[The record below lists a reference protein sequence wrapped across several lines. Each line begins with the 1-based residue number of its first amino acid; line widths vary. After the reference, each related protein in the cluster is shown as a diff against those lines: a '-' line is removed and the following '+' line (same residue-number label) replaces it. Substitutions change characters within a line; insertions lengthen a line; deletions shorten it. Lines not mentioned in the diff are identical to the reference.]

1 MRVGGSRAVRVD
13 VRLLAASNRD
23 LRALIEREKFREDL
37 YFRLNVITI
46 RVPPLRGRR
55 EDLPEL
61 SQALLEQV
69 CRDNGLAPRRLGES
83 ALRAIGHYHWPGNV
97 RELKNVLESAAI
109 TRPAAVV
116 EASDLPDAIRG
127 LAQEEETPP
136 SPADL
141 SLQGM
146 ERDLLRR
153 TLMRHG
159 GNRTR
164 AARALGIG
172 VRTLQRKIQRYA
184 LRLEGRRGRPR
195 LDQKPAETPSPGS
208 SSRSR
213 TPSRRRTPPRATS
226 S

>member
-1 MRVGGSRAVRVD
+1 
-13 VRLLAASNRD
+13 
-23 LRALIEREKFREDL
+23 
-37 YFRLNVITI
+37 
-46 RVPPLRGRR
+46 VPPLRGRR

-83 ALRAIGHYHWPGNV
+83 ALRAIAQYRWPGNV

-116 EASDLPDAIRG
+116 EASHLPDAIRG

-136 SPADL
+136 ASGDL
-141 SLQGM
+141 SLEGM

-153 TLMRHG
+153 TLLRHG

-195 LDQKPAETPSPGS
+195 LDQKSTDTPSPGA

-213 TPSRRRTPPRATS
+213 MPSRRRTPPRATS